1 MPARERP
8 LAELVV
14 TSPRVAPVDATLR
27 LETPEG
33 IDVELRPA
41 GPVARGLAIMI
52 DEAIAWVVSIA
63 IAIALSVFGEA
74 GVGVYFVVYFLI
86 EWFYPVLFEVLRHGQ
101 TPGKAAL
108 GLRVVSDDAPPI
120 GWSDSLVRNLLRVV
134 DFLPLGY
141 LAGVVSVVTTRHFQ
155 RLGDLAAGSLVVHA
169 DRVDRFAAEAR
180 AAIRTD
186 RAEADRR
193 LGAAPLPLPLAVAE
207 RRSLVGFA
215 ERQADL
221 SDERILELTD
231 LLEPLSGATGEEGRR
246 RVVRMANGI
255 AGVDG

>member
-1 MPARERP
+1 M
-8 LAELVV
+8 
-14 TSPRVAPVDATLR
+14 VDASLR

-52 DEAIAWVVSIA
+52 DEAIAWIASIA
-63 IAIALSVFGEA
+63 VAIAFSVLGEA

-101 TPGKAAL
+101 TPGKAVM
-108 GLRVVSDDAPPI
+108 GLRVVNDDATPI

-141 LAGVVSVVTTRHFQ
+141 LAGVVSMVTTRHFQ
-155 RLGDLAAGSLVVHA
+155 RLGDLAAGALVVHA
-169 DRVDRFAAEAR
+169 DRVDRPGAEEQAAAR
-180 AAIRTD
+180 IE

-193 LGAAPLPLPLAVAE
+193 LGAAPLPIPLAVAE
-207 RRSLVGFA
+207 RRGVVGFA
-215 ERQADL
+215 ERQSDL
-221 SDERILELTD
+221 SAERTLELSD
-231 LLEPLSGATGEEGRR
+231 LLEPLSGARGEEGRR
-246 RVVRMANGI
+246 RVVRLANGI
-255 AGVDG
+255 AGVDR